1 MLKLTNTLS
10 GKKEPLLLIEDKR
23 VKIYTCGMTV
33 QDSPH
38 LGHLRTFVFADVL
51 RRFLEYLGHEVIFVQ
66 NFTDIDDKVLEKARE
81 EGRDYRVIAQRY
93 IDEFLE
99 VAEKM
104 NIRKETDI
112 YSRATQHIQEM
123 IQLIERLLKNGL
135 AYISDGDVYFD
146 ISKFPTY
153 GKLSK
158 KKLDDLIA
166 GARVEIGE
174 KKRSPLDFV
183 LWKGYKEGEPYW
195 YAPFGPGRPG
205 WHLECSAMSMHYL
218 GETFDI
224 HIGGEDLIFP
234 HHENEIA
241 QSEGAT
247 GKPFV
252 NYWLHNALLLFR
264 GEKMAKSTKNYFL
277 ARAALEKYN
286 PNVIRLFLLKAHYKS
301 PYEFTIER
309 LEEAKSQWLRLEEF
323 FYLCEKGKP
332 NFSLGNPPD
341 GFLSAM
347 LDDLNT
353 SKALGEVF
361 KLVEERFKREDISK
375 EENER
380 LYSLVRSALEILGFR
395 TEKKDRWMIKEEV
408 ETTYRPTGEVIITF
422 PDKQV
427 LIKAREQA
435 RKNKRYDIADKIR
448 IVMEKFGYELRDT
461 KEGTDA
467 ILRRDLP
474 PNLESF
480 ESALQLIEELKKE
493 LREEIELDKG
503 REKSYLSE
511 IIDLLDRAVKKT
523 RNAERKNK

>member
-51 RRFLEYLGHEVIFVQ
+51 RRFLEYLGNEVIFVM
-66 NFTDIDDKVLEKARE
+66 NITDIDDKVLEKAKE
-81 EGRDYRVIAQRY
+81 EKKDYRVIAQRY
-93 IDEFLE
+93 IDEFLA

-112 YSRATQHIQEM
+112 YPRATEHIPQM
-123 IQLIERLLKNGL
+123 IQLVERLLKNGL
-135 AYISDGDVYFD
+135 AYISEGDVYFD

-166 GARVEIGE
+166 GARIAVGE
-174 KKRSPLDFV
+174 KKRNPGDFV

-195 YAPFGPGRPG
+195 EAPFGKGRPG

-247 GKPFV
+247 GVPFV
-252 NYWLHNALLLFR
+252 NYWLHNALLLLR

-277 ARAALEKYN
+277 ASEALKKYH
-286 PNVIRLFLLKAHYKS
+286 PNVIRLLLLKAHYRS
-301 PYEFTIER
+301 PYEFTPER
-309 LEEAKSQWLRLEEF
+309 LEEAKSQCIMLEEF
-323 FYLCEKGKP
+323 FYFCEKMNP
-332 NFSLGNPPD
+332 AFNFRPPD
-341 GFLSAM
+341 SFLSAM

-353 SKALGEVF
+353 PQAFGEIF
-361 KLVEERFKREDISK
+361 KLVEERFKADNISK
-375 EENER
+375 EDNER
-380 LYSLVRSALEILGFR
+380 IYSSVRSALNILGFE
-395 TEKKDRWMIKEEV
+395 TGKKDRWV
-408 ETTYRPTGEVIITF
+408 VIAEF
-422 PDKQV
+422 EDKV
-427 LIKAREQA
+427 SINKNLLIEARQLAREKG
-435 RKNKRYDIADKIR
+435 RFDIADRIR
-448 IVMEKFGYELRDT
+448 TAMEKLGYELRDT
-461 KEGTDA
+461 KEGTDIIFRSDFPSDIERA
-467 ILRRDLP
+467 I
-474 PNLESF
+474 
-480 ESALQLIEELKKE
+480 QMIEELKKE
-493 LREEIELDKG
+493 LREEIELDKKG
-503 REKSYLSE
+503 EKQYLSE
-511 IIDLLDRAVKKT
+511 IIDLLKKAVIK
-523 RNAERKNK
+523 